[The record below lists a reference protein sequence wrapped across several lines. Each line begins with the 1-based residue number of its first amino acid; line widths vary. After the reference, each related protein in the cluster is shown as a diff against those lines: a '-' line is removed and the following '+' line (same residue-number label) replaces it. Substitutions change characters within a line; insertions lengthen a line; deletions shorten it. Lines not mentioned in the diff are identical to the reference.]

1 MVLRCP
7 QEQLGWQGAVGMHS
21 TNLSVP
27 QGSKLSASSAS
38 GAPRKESSR

>member
-1 MVLRCP
+1 MPRCS
-7 QEQLGWQGAVGMHS
+7 QEQSGWQGMHS

-27 QGSKLSASSAS
+27 QGSKQSASSAL